1 MNSTR
6 IWTALLEVKGMPE
19 GNYAEI
25 EGAYVRAVVFAET
38 LDEAIDWW
46 RRGLDSMDF
55 ELLDVDEYES
65 LDDRETANRGS
76 ELQRLIV
83 KARRTR
89 LPVFG
94 AFNQWVSEDDESE
107 E

>member
-1 MNSTR
+1 MNTTR

-19 GNYAEI
+19 GDHVEV
-25 EGAYVRAVVFAET
+25 EGAFVRGVVIAET

-55 ELLDVDEYES
+55 ELLDVDEHES
-65 LDDRETANRGS
+65 LDDSETANRGS
-76 ELQRLIV
+76 VLQRLIV

-89 LPVFG
+89 LPEFG
-94 AFNQWVSEDDESE
+94 AFHQWLSEDEESE